1 MSQQFSFSDT
11 SNFRITDAFNTGL
24 RPPPHVD
31 ITTRMS
37 KSLHSLTHKMNFSIA
52 FLAAALLLATA
63 PVSRAQS
70 NAPVAK
76 PVAPVAPPLTP
87 EQKAFMDAAH
97 HTSSDMP
104 FPKVDLTQL
113 NKDGTPNPN
122 FCTINAGFRAQHEA
136 FLKRKAAPI
145 GVLFIGD
152 SITAAWAGAGH
163 SVWTNRYTKLDAA
176 NFGISGD
183 RTEHVLWRIA
193 NGELDGIS
201 PKVVILMIG
210 TNNNNEPAPRI
221 TAGVTAIVKQIH
233 EKLPQSKLLLLGIF
247 PRGALAKDPIRAK
260 MAAVNV
266 ELAKLSNVT
275 FLQIWE
281 PFLTE
286 GGTISKDVMADA
298 LHPTTRGYQI
308 WAEAMQ
314 PALDAL
320 LK

>member
-1 MSQQFSFSDT
+1 MT
-11 SNFRITDAFNTGL
+11 NL
-24 RPPPHVD
+24 L
-31 ITTRMS
+31 S
-37 KSLHSLTHKMNFSIA
+37 KLTHKINFSIVV
-52 FLAAALLLATA
+52 LVAALLVTNA

-87 EQKAFMDAAH
+87 EQKAFVDAAH
-97 HTSSDMP
+97 NTSPDRP

-113 NKDGTPNPN
+113 NRDGSPNTN
-122 FCTINAGFRAQHEA
+122 FCTINGSFRAQHEA

-152 SITAAWAGAGH
+152 SITAAWNGGGH

-210 TNNNNEPAPRI
+210 TNNGGDTVPHI
-221 TAGVTAIVKQIH
+221 TAGVTAIVKQIN

-247 PRGALAKDPIRAK
+247 PRGVHAKDPIRAK
-260 MAAVNV
+260 MAAVNL
-266 ELAKLSNVT
+266 ELAKLNDGKKT
-275 FLQIWE
+275 FYLEIWD

-286 GGTISKDVMADA
+286 KDGSISKDVMADA

-308 WAEAMQ
+308 WADAMQ
-314 PALDAL
+314 PTLDAL

>member
-1 MSQQFSFSDT
+1 MKFS
-11 SNFRITDAFNTGL
+11 RVIL
-24 RPPPHVD
+24 
-31 ITTRMS
+31 
-37 KSLHSLTHKMNFSIA
+37 
-52 FLAAALLLATA
+52 AALLLTLTA

-87 EQKAFMDAAH
+87 EQKAFVDAAH
-97 HTSSDMP
+97 NTAPDKP

-113 NKDGTPNPN
+113 TKDGAPNPN
-122 FCTINAGFRAQHEA
+122 FCTINGGFRAQHEA

-152 SITAAWAGAGH
+152 SITAGWNGGGH
-163 SVWTNRYTKLDAA
+163 AVWTNRYTKLNAA

-193 NGELDGIS
+193 NGELDGIA

-247 PRGALAKDPIRAK
+247 PRGANAKDPIRAK
-260 MAAVNV
+260 MATVNA
-266 ELAKLSNVT
+266 ELAKLNDDKQT
-275 FLQIWE
+275 FYLEIWE

-286 GGTISKDVMADA
+286 GGRIAKEVMADG
-298 LHPTTRGYQI
+298 LHPSARGYQI
-308 WAEAMQ
+308 WADAMQ
-314 PALDAL
+314 PTLDAL